1 MTNKQLLVNLQNKS
15 TTFSAGEF
23 SLGRFRKKV
32 KRVYCISDR
41 YPRYVVYISSLTDSE
56 SFL

>member
-1 MTNKQLLVNLQNKS
+1 MTNKQLLVDLRNKS

-23 SLGRFRKKV
+23 SLVGSDKK
-32 KRVYCISDR
+32 CISDR
-41 YPRYVVYISSLTDSE
+41 YPRYVVYISSLIDSE